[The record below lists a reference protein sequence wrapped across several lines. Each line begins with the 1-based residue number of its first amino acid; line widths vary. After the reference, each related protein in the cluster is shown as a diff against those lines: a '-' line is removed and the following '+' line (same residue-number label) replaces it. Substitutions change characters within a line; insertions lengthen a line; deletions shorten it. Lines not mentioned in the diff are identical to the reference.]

1 MNHKLPPLGDSL
13 GYPSRRRD
21 TAEACRG
28 KAKDNL
34 LLMAN
39 MPSGRHRELLERS
52 AAAWSVRAEQ
62 LQREDERAALE
73 ASNQIPNMFDVR
85 RCGQRV
91 RQSRF

>member
-13 GYPSRRRD
+13 GYPSWRRD

-34 LLMAN
+34 LLMAK
-39 MPSGRHRELLERS
+39 MPSGRHRELLKRS

-73 ASNQIPNMFDVR
+73 ASNSDPETEYVR
-85 RCGQRV
+85 L
-91 RQSRF
+91 